1 MILQKASE
9 LLGRTLC
16 LSRPSG
22 NRHVRRSLIGGV
34 ASRGMAGYA
43 ENVCDLIGQ
52 TPMVK
57 LNRVLPENMV
67 ADKILLKLEMQN
79 PGGSIKDRIA
89 LSMIEEAEARGE
101 ITPGKT
107 TIVEATSGN
116 TGIGLAMVAAA
127 RGYKCIIAMP
137 QVPAMYERYLID
149 RKFGADVHLVSVNKN
164 DMEKSFDNMLS
175 YAKDLVAAN
184 PDTHWMPSQFVNID
198 NPKVHYETTGPEIW
212 AQSGENIDIFVA
224 GAGTGGTLAG
234 GGKYLVEQNPDM
246 KIICVEP
253 TEANVLSGGSP
264 TLHGVV
270 GIGAN
275 IKLPLIEELA
285 PGQPWQPGRRGFIS
299 EFCSALTPEA
309 VVWANRL
316 AAEEGLLVGPTS
328 GAVVKVCADIASRPE
343 SEGKTIVGVVASSG
357 IRYVKHPM
365 WEPQRTEADA
375 ALPIPPDLENEFP
388 ILRWKSEDYVAIEK

>member
-1 MILQKASE
+1 MILQKASQS
-9 LLGRTLC
+9 LGRTLT
-16 LSRPSG
+16 SA
-22 NRHVRRSLIGGV
+22 NRHVRSSLVGS
-34 ASRGMAGYA
+34 AAAQRGIAGYA
-43 ENVCDLIGQ
+43 ENVSDLIGQ

-89 LSMIEEAEARGE
+89 LSMIVEAEKRGE
-101 ITPGKT
+101 IAPGKT

-137 QVPAMYERYLID
+137 QVPAMYERYIID
-149 RKFGADVHLVSVNKN
+149 RKFGAEVHLVSVNKDN
-164 DMEKSFDNMLS
+164 MEKSFDNMVA
-175 YAKDLVAAN
+175 YAKELCAAN
-184 PDTHWMPSQFVNID
+184 PDTHWMPAQFVNVD

-212 AQSGENIDIFVA
+212 AQSGENIDVFVA
-224 GAGTGGTLAG
+224 GAGTGGTIAG
-234 GGKYLVEQNPDM
+234 GAKYLVEQNPEM
-246 KIICVEP
+246 EVVLVEP
-253 TEANVLSGGSP
+253 SEANVLSGGCP

-285 PGQPWQPGRRGFIS
+285 PGQPWEAGPRGFVS
-299 EFCSALTPEA
+299 EFASALTPEA
-309 VVWANRL
+309 VQWANRL
-316 AAEEGLLVGPTS
+316 AAEEGLLVGPSS

-343 SEGKTIVGVVASSG
+343 SAGKTIVGVVASSG

-365 WEPQRTEADA
+365 WEALRTEADA
-375 ALPIPPDLENEFP
+375 ALPVPPDLENEYP
-388 ILRWKSEDYVAIEK
+388 ILRWKSEDYVPTEK

>member
-1 MILQKASE
+1 
-9 LLGRTLC
+9 
-16 LSRPSG
+16 
-22 NRHVRRSLIGGV
+22 
-34 ASRGMAGYA
+34 MAGYA

-89 LSMIEEAEARGE
+89 LSMIQEAEARGE

-127 RGYKCIIAMP
+127 RGYKCIIVMP
-137 QVPAMYERYLID
+137 QVPSMYERYIVD
-149 RKFGADVHLVSVNKN
+149 RKFGAEVHLTSVNQN
-164 DMEKSFDNMLS
+164 DMEKTFDNLV
-175 YAKDLVAAN
+175 AHAVDLVAAN
-184 PDTHWMPSQFVNID
+184 PDTHWMPSQFINLD
-198 NPKVHYETTGPEIW
+198 NPKVHYEHTGPEIW
-212 AQSGENIDIFVA
+212 EQTGKNCDIFVA
-224 GAGTGGTLAG
+224 GAGTGGTISG
-234 GGKYLVEQNPDM
+234 VGKYMVEQNPD
-246 KIICVEP
+246 IQIVCVEP
-253 TEANVLSGGSP
+253 TEANVLSGGEPSI
-264 TLHGVV
+264 HGVV

-275 IKLPLIEELA
+275 IKLPLIEDLA
-285 PGQPWQPGRRGFIS
+285 PGQPWQPGPRGFIS

-309 VVWANRL
+309 VAWANRL

-328 GAVVKVCADIASRPE
+328 GAVVKVCADIACRPE
-343 SEGKTIVGVVASSG
+343 SKGKTIVGIVASSG

-365 WEPQRTEADA
+365 WEAQRSEADA
-375 ALPIPPDLENEFP
+375 ALPLPPDLENEFP
-388 ILRWKSEDYVAIEK
+388 ILRWKSEDYVPPQK

>member
-1 MILQKASE
+1 MSRN
-9 LLGRTLC
+9 GR
-16 LSRPSG
+16 LSIARIAAI
-22 NRHVRRSLIGGV
+22 RGV
-34 ASRGMAGYA
+34 AGYA
-43 ENVCDLIGQ
+43 ENVCDLIGH

-57 LNRVLPENMV
+57 LNRVLPETMH
-67 ADKILLKLEMQN
+67 ASKILLKLEMQN

-89 LSMIEEAEARGE
+89 LSMIVEAEKRGD
-101 ITPGKT
+101 IAPGKT

-137 QVPAMYERYLID
+137 QVPAMYERYVID
-149 RKFGADVHLVSVNKN
+149 RKFGAEVHLVSVNQDN
-164 DMEKSFDNMLS
+164 MEKSFDNMLG
-175 YAKDLVAAN
+175 YARDLVAAN
-184 PDTHWMPSQFVNID
+184 PDTHWMPSQFVNVD
-198 NPKVHYETTGPEIW
+198 NPKVHYETTGPEMW
-212 AQSGENIDIFVA
+212 AQSGENIDVFVA

-234 GGKYLVEQNPDM
+234 SGKYLVEQNPDM
-246 KIICVEP
+246 DIVCVEP
-253 TEANVLSGGSP
+253 TEANVLSGGCP

-275 IKLPLIEELA
+275 IKLPLIEELS
-285 PGQPWQPGRRGFIS
+285 PGQPWEPGPRGFIT

-309 VVWANRL
+309 VAWANRL

-365 WEPQRTEADA
+365 WLAERTEADA
-375 ALPIPPDLENEFP
+375 ALPLPPDLENEFP
-388 ILRWKSEDYVAIEK
+388 ILRWKSEDYVPPGK

>member
-1 MILQKASE
+1 MILQRAFQFLGKNRSSARASW
-9 LLGRTLC
+9 
-16 LSRPSG
+16 
-22 NRHVRRSLIGGV
+22 NRHDRLFLEGSV
-34 ASRGMAGYA
+34 ASRGIAGYA

-67 ADKILLKLEMQN
+67 AEKILLKLEMQN

-89 LSMIEEAEARGE
+89 LSMIEEAEKRGE

-127 RGYKCIIAMP
+127 KGYKCIIAMP
-137 QVPAMYERYLID
+137 QVPAMYERYVID
-149 RKFGADVHLVSVNKN
+149 RKFGADVHLISVEKGN
-164 DMEKSFDNMLS
+164 MEKSFYNLIS
-175 YAKDLVAAN
+175 YAQDLVAAN
-184 PDTHWMPSQFVNID
+184 PDTHWMPSQFVNVD

-212 AQSGENIDIFVA
+212 SQSGEKVDIFVA

-234 GGKYLVEQNPDM
+234 GAKYLIEQNPDM
-246 KIICVEP
+246 KIVCVEP
-253 TEANVLSGGSP
+253 TEANVLSGGCP

-285 PGQPWQPGRRGFIS
+285 PGQPWQPGPRGYIS

-309 VVWANRL
+309 VAWANRL

-365 WEPQRTEADA
+365 WEPQRKEADA
-375 ALPIPPDLENEFP
+375 ALPVPPDLENEFP
-388 ILRWKSEDYVAIEK
+388 ILRWKSEDYVQPE

>member
-1 MILQKASE
+1 MILQRAFQFLGKNRSSARASW
-9 LLGRTLC
+9 
-16 LSRPSG
+16 
-22 NRHVRRSLIGGV
+22 NRHVRLFLEGSV
-34 ASRGMAGYA
+34 ASRGIAGYA

-67 ADKILLKLEMQN
+67 AEKILLKLEMQN

-89 LSMIEEAEARGE
+89 LSMIEEAEKRGE

-127 RGYKCIIAMP
+127 KGYKCIIAMP
-137 QVPAMYERYLID
+137 QVPAMYERYVID
-149 RKFGADVHLVSVNKN
+149 RKFGADVHLISVEKGN
-164 DMEKSFDNMLS
+164 MEKSFYNLIS
-175 YAKDLVAAN
+175 YAQDLVAAN
-184 PDTHWMPSQFVNID
+184 PDTHWMPSQFVNVD

-212 AQSGENIDIFVA
+212 SQSGEKVDIFVA

-234 GGKYLVEQNPDM
+234 GAKYLIEQNPDM
-246 KIICVEP
+246 KIVCVEP
-253 TEANVLSGGSP
+253 TEANVLSGGCP

-285 PGQPWQPGRRGFIS
+285 PGQPWQPGPRGYIS

-309 VVWANRL
+309 VAWANRL

-365 WEPQRTEADA
+365 WEPQRKEADA
-375 ALPIPPDLENEFP
+375 ALPVPPDLENEFP
-388 ILRWKSEDYVAIEK
+388 ILRWKSEDYVQPE

>member
-1 MILQKASE
+1 MILQKASHF
-9 LLGRTLC
+9 LGRTLT
-16 LSRPSG
+16 SV
-22 NRHVRRSLIGGV
+22 NRRVRGSLVHQV
-34 ASRGMAGYA
+34 AAQRGMTGYV

-67 ADKILLKLEMQN
+67 ADKILLKLELQN

-89 LSMIEEAEARGE
+89 LSMIVEAEKRGE
-101 ITPGKT
+101 IAPGKT

-137 QVPAMYERYLID
+137 QVPAMYERYIID
-149 RKFGADVHLVSVNKN
+149 RKFGAEVHLVSVNKD

-175 YAKDLVAAN
+175 YAKELVAAN
-184 PDTHWMPSQFVNID
+184 PDTHWMPSQFVNVD

-212 AQSGENIDIFVA
+212 SQSGENIDIFVA
-224 GAGTGGTLAG
+224 GAGTGGTIAG
-234 GGKYLVEQNPDM
+234 GAKYLVEQNPEM
-246 KIICVEP
+246 EIVLVEP
-253 TEANVLSGGSP
+253 SEANVLSGGCP

-285 PGQPWQPGRRGFIS
+285 PGQAWQAGPRGYIT

-309 VVWANRL
+309 VEWANRL
-316 AAEEGLLVGPTS
+316 AAEEGLLVGPSS

-343 SEGKTIVGVVASSG
+343 SKGKTIVGVVASSG

-365 WEPQRTEADA
+365 WEALRAEADT
-375 ALPIPPDLENEFP
+375 ALPTPPDLENEFP
-388 ILRWKSEDYVAIEK
+388 ILRWKSEDYVPSEK